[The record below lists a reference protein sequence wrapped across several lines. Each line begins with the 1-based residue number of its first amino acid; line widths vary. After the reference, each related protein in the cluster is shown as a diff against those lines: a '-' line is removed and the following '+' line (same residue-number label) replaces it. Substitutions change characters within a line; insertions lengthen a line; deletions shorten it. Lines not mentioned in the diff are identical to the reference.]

1 MQTMT
6 LLWIVWAVI
15 AAVALGLTLYR
26 AMLTRYEQD
35 QLFLDDAILTEEHH
49 RQELVLDRIHK
60 INPYIMIAGGAAS
73 IMLIGMIG
81 TYTWQAWQ
89 LLR

>member
-6 LLWIVWAVI
+6 MLWIVWAVI
-15 AAVALGLTLYR
+15 AGVALSLTLYR
-26 AMLTRYEQD
+26 AMLTRYESD
-35 QLFLDDAILTEEHH
+35 QLFLDDAILSEEHH
-49 RQELVLDRIHK
+49 RQELVLQRIHK
-60 INPYIMIAGGAAS
+60 INPYIVVVGAAAS
-73 IMLIGMIG
+73 VMLVGMVG

>member
-6 LLWIVWAVI
+6 MLWIVWA
-15 AAVALGLTLYR
+15 AVAGTALALLLYR

-35 QLFLDDAILTEEHH
+35 QLFLDDNILSEEHH
-49 RQELVLDRIHK
+49 RQEDVINRIHRV
-60 INPYIMIAGGAAS
+60 NPYLTVAGGAACL
-73 IMLIGMIG
+73 MLAGLIG

-89 LLR
+89 MIR